1 MPFLAT
7 GLCKYPGRHGLC
19 RKPHL
24 QGKAADS
31 IFGQPGGL
39 TVLLFHIACS
49 AYAGL
54 RHPLARSQGDCHLLS
69 GGLMSAEQAAAD
81 DTSRAPDCVVELSM
95 ELLGFC
101 NCKSAVP
108 G

>member
-1 MPFLAT
+1 
-7 GLCKYPGRHGLC
+7 
-19 RKPHL
+19 
-24 QGKAADS
+24 
-31 IFGQPGGL
+31 
-39 TVLLFHIACS
+39 
-49 AYAGL
+49 
-54 RHPLARSQGDCHLLS
+54 
-69 GGLMSAEQAAAD
+69 MSAEQAAAD